1 MTIPEHI
8 EILRRGPRVWNTWR
22 AENPS
27 IVPDLEGIALSIG
40 DRQLGPINGG
50 PINLSRALLADATLY
65 FATLTGA
72 DMRGTDLT
80 NADLRG
86 ARLEGVDL
94 TGADL
99 AGAQLD
105 GASMAGAILKAANLS
120 GASLANV
127 QDLTPDQVG
136 EAEGNLGTVLPNELP
151 RPALWSIGQGTLHI
165 ETAHSAVEAAEYV
178 YESRNRQERTVDE
191 PGVDEPSV
199 DEDVAEEPALEERD
213 VEAPY
218 VDDTAA
224 NGHSAPAPMSFHAA
238 TDHEEAR
245 GWDTAAEPEIVQE
258 PEIKQHVEPE
268 PEPMRPE
275 PFRAEPV
282 ETRPF
287 SPAPTLP
294 RVEDR
299 ETRPVHEP
307 LRPQPTVQSMEM
319 GSNGHDHQHNEH
331 GDNESKHVSWLVGG
345 PRRAGRPARNWRD
358 RA

>member
-105 GASMAGAILKAANLS
+105 GASMAGAVLKAANLS

-127 QDLTPDQVG
+127 RDLTPDQVG
-136 EAEGNLGTVLPNELP
+136 EAEGNLGTVLPNNLP
-151 RPALWSIGQGTLHI
+151 RPALWSIGQGTLDI
-165 ETAHSAVEAAEYV
+165 ETAHSAVEAAEDV
-178 YESRNRQERTVDE
+178 YES
-191 PGVDEPSV
+191 PAGHEPSV
-199 DEDVAEEPALEERD
+199 DERIVEEPVLEEPD

-224 NGHSAPAPMSFHAA
+224 NGHAVPAPMFFHAA
-238 TDHEEAR
+238 TEPEEAR
-245 GWDTAAEPEIVQE
+245 EWDTAAEPEIVQE
-258 PEIKQHVEPE
+258 PEIESHVEPE
-268 PEPMRPE
+268 PEPL
-275 PFRAEPV
+275 RAEPV
-282 ETRPF
+282 RAEPGEMRPF

-294 RVEDR
+294 RVEAR

-307 LRPQPTVQSMEM
+307 LQPQPTVQSMAM
-319 GSNGHDHQHNEH
+319 RSNGHDHQHSQH
-331 GDNESKHVSWLVGG
+331 GDSESKHVSWLVGG
-345 PRRAGRPARNWRD
+345 PRRVGRPVRNWRD